1 MIENLLTI
9 IVFNW
14 VIVTILWV
22 YSQYSK
28 KADIIDT
35 YWGPSFFLVCCIL
48 LFKENNYFTI
58 NIITTSIVFLWS
70 IRLMIYLHLRN
81 HKKSEDIR
89 YVKIKKKYGN
99 FGMYIISYLTQVI
112 LIAIVSLPL
121 QALFQSKL
129 NLEINFISIFGI
141 IISIFGILI
150 ESLADIQL
158 TKFKSDKNNFRKVMN
173 KGLWKF
179 SRHPN
184 YFGDSLFWWGIF
196 IISFG
201 VTFNFYIIIAP
212 IAMTYF
218 LLRISGVSMLENQ
231 IKHTKDGYE
240 EYIRTT
246 SSFIIMPRKK
256 ND

>member
-1 MIENLLTI
+1 MIENFISI
-9 IVFNW
+9 IMFNW
-14 VIVTILWV
+14 IIVTILWL

-35 YWGPSFFLVCCIL
+35 YWGPSFFLICLFL
-48 LFKENNYFTI
+48 LFKEGNYYSI
-58 NIITTSIVFLWS
+58 NIITSILVFIWS

-99 FGMYIISYLTQVI
+99 FGMYVISYLTQVI
-112 LIAIVSLPL
+112 LIAIVSLPIQVL
-121 QALFQSKL
+121 LAS
-129 NLEINFISIFGI
+129 NLDLYFNFISIFGI
-141 IISIFGILI
+141 TLTILGIAI
-150 ESLADIQL
+150 ETLADIQL
-158 TKFKSDKNNFRKVMN
+158 TKFKTDINNNGKVMN

-196 IISFG
+196 IISYS
-201 VTFNFYIIIAP
+201 VTFNFFIIIAP
-212 IAMTYF
+212 VTMTFF
-218 LLRISGVSMLENQ
+218 LLKVSGVSMLENQ
-231 IKHTKDGYE
+231 IKNTKDGYK
-240 EYIRTT
+240 EYIKST

-256 ND
+256 K